1 MQDEDMSLEEELKKS
16 KQIQRKI
23 SEVVSKTRGTGVQF
37 VLQELAMGIAFAKL
51 SHDSRLSGNT
61 ESANRQKVRAR
72 EAHETVRRFLP
83 QATPNPEQKKKIEAG
98 LAELDAKIKAL
109 RTLASKRAKS
119 GKSVSKNIELSI
131 TWELR
136 RGIAR
141 ANEGLRTTDIA
152 LRQELCDAAQSG
164 HQIALQLMAQNALIG
179 NVDIQEKL
187 TLLENLLR
195 KLESDKRSG

>member
-1 MQDEDMSLEEELKKS
+1 MSLKEELKKS

-51 SHDSRLSGNT
+51 SDDSRLSGNT
-61 ESANRQKVRAR
+61 ENANRQKARAR

-83 QATPNPEQKKKIEAG
+83 EATPNLEQKKKIEAG
-98 LAELDAKIKAL
+98 LAELDAKLNAL
-109 RTLASKRAKS
+109 GMPASKRARS
-119 GKSVSKNIELSI
+119 GKSASKNIQLSI

-136 RGIAR
+136 RSVAR
-141 ANEGLRTTDIA
+141 AKEGLRTTDVA
-152 LRQELCDAAQSG
+152 LRQELCEAAKSG
-164 HQIALQLMAQNALIG
+164 HQIAVQLMAQSPPITNAA
-179 NVDIQEKL
+179 IQENL

-195 KLESDKRSG
+195 KLESDKRPG

>member
-1 MQDEDMSLEEELKKS
+1 MSLEEELKKS

-51 SHDSRLSGNT
+51 SDDSRLSGNT
-61 ESANRQKVRAR
+61 ESANRQKARAR
-72 EAHETVRRFLP
+72 EAYETVRRFLP
-83 QATPNPEQKKKIEAG
+83 EATPNPEQKKKIEAG
-98 LAELDAKIKAL
+98 LAELDAKLNAL
-109 RTLASKRAKS
+109 AMPASKRAKS
-119 GKSVSKNIELSI
+119 GKSARKNIQLSI

-152 LRQELCDAAQSG
+152 FRQELCEAAKSG

-195 KLESDKRSG
+195 KLESDKRPG

>member
-1 MQDEDMSLEEELKKS
+1 MSLEEELKKS

-51 SHDSRLSGNT
+51 SDDSRLSGNT
-61 ESANRQKVRAR
+61 ESANRQKARAR
-72 EAHETVRRFLP
+72 EAYETVRRFLP
-83 QATPNPEQKKKIEAG
+83 EATPNPEQKKKIEAG
-98 LAELDAKIKAL
+98 LAELDAKLNAL
-109 RTLASKRAKS
+109 RMPDSKLAKS
-119 GKSVSKNIELSI
+119 GKSASKNIQLSI

-141 ANEGLRTTDIA
+141 ANEGLRTTDIP
-152 LRQELCDAAQSG
+152 LRQELYEAAKSG
-164 HQIALQLMAQNALIG
+164 HQIALQLMAQSALIA

-187 TLLENLLR
+187 TLLEKLLR
-195 KLESDKRSG
+195 KLESDMRPG